1 MNRKRL
7 FSFIISLIMAAA
19 VITPVVSDTSY
30 AAFSVRSSMPSYTS
44 AEGKA
49 DYYTDNNLF
58 YKYNLGPDREYKKAY
73 GGYVVGNCT
82 WSAYARA
89 SEILGEPLNTAFR
102 WSASEWWS
110 INKAG
115 NYYPYGST
123 PKVGAIACYGTHL
136 AIVEKVVNG
145 KPYVSESGWKIS
157 SSKPTSASKLYFN
170 YGTPW
175 RSDLKGYIYI
185 LDSNQK
191 KDVDYSIKIT
201 AANLNM
207 RTGPGTGYSR
217 VGYVKSGT
225 YDVTQECGNWVKL
238 ESNGYWVCSDY
249 VEKIEKK
256 ETVVDTG
263 TSVNYKVKV
272 SVTNLNMR
280 LGPGTQYK
288 SKGYIKPGT
297 YTLIKTSG
305 GWGKT
310 KENGYWIATQYTSRV
325 SSTSDNNSTSAG
337 TSDGIYTVKINT
349 AALHMRTGPG
359 TSYSSKGLAVYG
371 TKYSITDSKNGW
383 GKLQKNGYWIKLSYT
398 VPVDS
403 EYNVKVKAKDL
414 NMRTGPGTKYKSKG
428 YISPGTYT
436 ITETKSGWGKLKKNG
451 YWIKLSYT
459 TKI

>member
-7 FSFIISLIMAAA
+7 FSLIVSLIMAAVIVMPAAA
-19 VITPVVSDTSY
+19 VESY

-44 AEGKA
+44 SAGKA
-49 DYYTDNNLF
+49 YYYTDNNLF
-58 YKYNLGPDREYKKAY
+58 YKYNLGPDREYKKTY

-82 WSAYARA
+82 WYAYARA
-89 SEILGEPLNTAFR
+89 SEILGETLNTAFR

-110 INKAG
+110 INKSG

-123 PKVGAIACYGTHL
+123 PKVGAIACYGTHV
-136 AIVEKVVNG
+136 AVVEKVVNG

-157 SSKPTSASKLYFN
+157 SSKPTSASKLSFN

-175 RSDLKGYIYI
+175 RSDVKGYIYI
-185 LDSNQK
+185 LDSKQK
-191 KDVDYSIKIT
+191 QDVNYSIRIT
-201 AANLNM
+201 ADDLNM
-207 RTGPGTGYSR
+207 RTGPGTDYKR
-217 VGYVKSGT
+217 IGYVKSGT
-225 YDVTQECGNWVKL
+225 YEVTQECGNWVKL

-249 VEKIEKK
+249 VTKIDKT
-256 ETVVDTG
+256 ETVINIG

-280 LGPGTQYK
+280 LGPGTKYK

-297 YTLIKTSG
+297 YTIIRTSG

-310 KENGYWIATQYTSRV
+310 KETGYWIATEYTSKV
-325 SSTSDNNSTSAG
+325 SDSMNSDSSPEGAA
-337 TSDGIYTVKINT
+337 DVIYTVKINT

-359 TSYSSKGLAVYG
+359 TNYSSKGFVLYG
-371 TKYSITDSKNGW
+371 TKYSIKDTKNGW
-383 GKLQKNGYWIKLSYT
+383 GQLKKNGYWIKLSYT
-398 VPVDS
+398 VPVNS
-403 EYNVKVKAKDL
+403 EFNVKVKYDDL
-414 NMRTGPGTKYKSKG
+414 NMRTGPGILYKSKG
-428 YISPGTYT
+428 YIKPGTYT
-436 ITETKSGWGKLKKNG
+436 ITETKNGWGKLKKNG